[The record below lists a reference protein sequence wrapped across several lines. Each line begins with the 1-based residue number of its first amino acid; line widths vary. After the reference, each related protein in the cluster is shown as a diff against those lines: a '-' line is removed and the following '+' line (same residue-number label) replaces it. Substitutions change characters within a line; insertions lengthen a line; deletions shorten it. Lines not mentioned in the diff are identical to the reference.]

1 MAMSET
7 AKIKMLLSAWLDY
20 IYLEDLSNASVD
32 AITPLGQNT
41 WDKGVSLVG
50 DNLLLLKPLFQELK
64 KQYFSATALSNQSET
79 KLALAFPQIYQI
91 FKKQRQFRPLFT
103 IDVSSIFLGKFRSRG
118 WDLTEYNFQPVI
130 PNLLELCRLDEE
142 EVENLVTKEGLKVFL
157 ETTFKHPFSTLQ
169 DFLELVELPFSS
181 LSLKPSPYLLRFDFV
196 PANYNL
202 KKDLQKI
209 SSQSFASWAFPDHPA
224 YEYLFGQPEPPRHE
238 ELFFGSFFT
247 DPPNQDQA
255 IALKHQRQNS
265 LTAVIGPPGNGKTT
279 LLLHEI
285 AVSVVERGYQLA
297 STGFDESNLTFVTST
312 NNRAVNNVL
321 ERLATRFSADYFYL
335 AGGRKELI
343 DKQVIPKLQAAIDRL
358 NSETFDQA
366 EWSQSSKL
374 LIAGVK
380 ELEQQLEL
388 DREQEHQKERL
399 LATKEQLNSE
409 LVALGRQIE
418 AGATSPNT
426 DLPDYSQYPRD
437 AYEQILSHLEKA
449 VRSLT
454 HKNYSQVKSKNSSW
468 WRRVW
473 YLLQQFW
480 QKITKTDTNHILE
493 RLHQAIHAPLIA
505 TLATPFPFKLPLDRE
520 SLKAARVQVGL
531 QLEEVKTIQ
540 GQQSSSILNLSE
552 RRQQQRGELTERL
565 QQIEQQLACYPT
577 QDFYTRFPGEYHQE
591 QQQLFELAWQFLQL
605 EAVRRKDEVIV
616 SVRTY
621 IDVIN
626 AEWDYEARR
635 KFGTSGASILRDVS
649 LIFPVWASTLQS
661 IRNLLPYPDSGCIN
675 RLIVDEAGMI
685 SLHQLFPALAR
696 CNKAMIVG
704 DPLQLE
710 PIVPFNRLIIEQY
723 HERAFIEKGLSD
735 TDYEHYSPTAIET
748 ATAYHRAAGVFDESQ
763 KVGSGIILSEHH
775 RCVPPI
781 ITFCDRLCRYNLE
794 IKTPEQESK
803 LGSNLIA
810 YHVEG
815 NYEGHTNLQEIEAI
829 GSLVRYLLENGYS
842 VSSPNDDST
851 IGIISPY
858 RAQAD
863 ALYLS
868 LHSSYADFTRESIG
882 TVHTFQG
889 GQKSVI
895 ILSTRQCRA
904 TDSFWFINRRPN
916 LLNVTVSR
924 ARELFILV
932 GNLELLKQSG
942 GYMRMLVEHI
952 QRFGEIRQLP

>member
-1 MAMSET
+1 MAMSEK
-7 AKIKMLLSAWLDY
+7 AKIAMLLPAWLDY
-20 IYLEDLSNASVD
+20 IYLEDLSNTSVD
-32 AITPLGQNT
+32 AITPLGQNI

-50 DNLLLLKPLFQELK
+50 DNLLLSQPIFKELK
-64 KQYFSATALSNQSET
+64 EQYCLNQPET
-79 KLALAFPQIYQI
+79 KLALAFPQIYQVS
-91 FKKQRQFRPLFT
+91 KNQRQFRPLFT
-103 IDVSSIFLGKFRSRG
+103 IDVSSIFLNNFRKRG
-118 WDLTEYNFQPVI
+118 WDLTEYNFQPVLT
-130 PNLLELCRLDEE
+130 NFMELLRLEE
-142 EVENLVTKEGLKVFL
+142 EELENLVTKEGLKVFL

-169 DFLELVELPFSS
+169 DFMELVELPLLSR
-181 LSLKPSPYLLRFDFV
+181 SLKRSPYLLRFDFV

-209 SSQSFASWAFPDHPA
+209 SSQSLDSWSFPEHPA
-224 YEYLFGQPEPPRHE
+224 YEYLFGQPESPRHQV
-238 ELFFGSFFT
+238 LFFGAFPS

-255 IALKHQRQNS
+255 LALKHQRKNS

-285 AVSVVERGYQLA
+285 ALSVVERGHQLA
-297 STGFDESNLTFVTST
+297 SNGFDESNLTFITST
-312 NNRAVNNVL
+312 NNRAVNNLL
-321 ERLATRFSADYFYL
+321 ERLATRFSADCFYL

-358 NSETFDQA
+358 NSETFNQA

-380 ELEQQLEL
+380 ELQQQQEL
-388 DREQEHQKERL
+388 DREKELQKERL
-399 LATKEQLNSE
+399 SATKKQLE
-409 LVALGRQIE
+409 RKLLALDQEIE
-418 AGATSPNT
+418 VMSRSPNPN
-426 DLPDYSQYPRD
+426 LPDYDQYPRD
-437 AYEQILSHLEKA
+437 AYEQILPHLEQA
-449 VRSLT
+449 VKLLT
-454 HKNYSQVKSKNSSW
+454 RQDYSQVKSQNLSW
-468 WRRVW
+468 WQRLW
-473 YLLQQFW
+473 YFLRQLW
-480 QKITKTDTNHILE
+480 QKITRTSTNHILK
-493 RLHQAIHAPLIA
+493 RLGQEIYVPLTA
-505 TLATPFPFKLPLDRE
+505 TLATPFPFQLPVNRE
-520 SLKAARVQVGL
+520 SLKAARVQVAL
-531 QLEEVKTIQ
+531 QLEEVKANQ
-540 GQQSSSILNLSE
+540 GQQFKSVFEQSE
-552 RRQQQRGELTERL
+552 RWQQQREELTERL
-565 QQIEQQLACYPT
+565 KQIEQQLACYPT
-577 QDFYTRFPGEYHQE
+577 QDFYTRFPQDYHQE
-591 QQQLFELAWQFLQL
+591 QQRLFELSWQFLQL

-635 KFGTSGASILRDVS
+635 KFAKLRASILRDVS

-685 SLHQLFPALAR
+685 PLHQLFPALVR

-710 PIVPFNRLIIEQY
+710 PIVPFNRSMIEQY
-723 HERAFIEKGLSD
+723 HSRAFIERGLSD

-763 KVGSGIILSEHH
+763 KAGSAIILSEHH

-781 ITFCDRLCRYNLE
+781 ITFCDRLCRYNLD
-794 IKTPEQESK
+794 IKTPDQESK

-810 YHVEG
+810 YNVEG
-815 NYEGHTNLQEIEAI
+815 NYEQHTNLQEIEAI
-829 GSLVRYLLENGYS
+829 DSLVKHLVESGYS
-842 VSSPNDDST
+842 VSSPNDNNT
-851 IGIISPY
+851 IGVISPY

-924 ARELFILV
+924 AQELFILV

-952 QRFGEIRQLP
+952 QKFGEIRQLP

>member
-1 MAMSET
+1 MAMSEK
-7 AKIKMLLSAWLDY
+7 AKIAMLLPAWRDY
-20 IYLEDLSNASVD
+20 IYLEDLSNTSVD
-32 AITPLGQNT
+32 AITPLGQNI

-50 DNLLLLKPLFQELK
+50 DNLLLSQPLFKELK
-64 KQYFSATALSNQSET
+64 EQYCLNQAET
-79 KLALAFPQIYQI
+79 RLALAFPQIYQVS
-91 FKKQRQFRPLFT
+91 KNQRQFRPLFT
-103 IDVSSIFLGKFRSRG
+103 IDVSSIFLNNFRKRG
-118 WDLTEYNFQPVI
+118 WDLTEYNFQPVLT
-130 PNLLELCRLDEE
+130 NFMELLRLDEE
-142 EVENLVTKEGLKVFL
+142 ELENLVTKEGIKVFL

-169 DFLELVELPFSS
+169 DFMELVELPFSS
-181 LSLKPSPYLLRFDFV
+181 PSLKRSSYLLRFDFV

-209 SSQSFASWAFPDHPA
+209 SSQSLDSWAFPDHPA
-224 YEYLFGQPEPPRHE
+224 YEYLFGQPAEPRHE
-238 ELFFGSFFT
+238 VLFFGAFPT
-247 DPPNQDQA
+247 DPTNQDQA
-255 IALKHQRQNS
+255 LALKHQRENS

-285 AVSVVERGYQLA
+285 ALSVVERGHQLA
-297 STGFDESNLTFVTST
+297 SNGLDESNLTFVTST

-321 ERLATRFSADYFYL
+321 EKLDTSFSADYFYL

-343 DKQVIPKLQAAIDRL
+343 GTQVIPKLQAAIDRL
-358 NSETFDQA
+358 NSKTFNQD

-380 ELEQQLEL
+380 ELQQQQEL
-388 DREQEHQKERL
+388 AREKEL
-399 LATKEQLNSE
+399 QKEQLSATQERLQRE
-409 LVALGRQIE
+409 LVALEHEIE
-418 AGATSPNT
+418 AILRSPNPK
-426 DLPDYSQYPRD
+426 LPDYEQYPID

-449 VRSLT
+449 VRLLNRQ
-454 HKNYSQVKSKNSSW
+454 NYSQLKAQDLSW
-468 WRRVW
+468 WQRLW
-473 YLLQQFW
+473 YFLNQLWQQ
-480 QKITKTDTNHILE
+480 ITKTSTSHILK
-493 RLHQAIHAPLIA
+493 RLHSRIHAPLTA
-505 TLATPFPFKLPLDRE
+505 TLATPFPFQLPLNSE
-520 SLKAARVQVGL
+520 SLKAARVQVAL
-531 QLEEVKTIQ
+531 QLEEVRASRGVT
-540 GQQSSSILNLSE
+540 SSSDFELSE
-552 RRQQQRGELTERL
+552 CRQKREKLTQRLK
-565 QQIEQQLACYPT
+565 QIEQQLVKLPT
-577 QDFYTRFPGEYHQE
+577 EDFYTRFPREYHQE

-605 EAVRRKDEVIV
+605 EAVRRKDEVVV

-635 KFGTSGASILRDVS
+635 KFGASGSSILRDVS

-685 SLHQLFPALAR
+685 PLHQLFPALVR

-710 PIVPFNRLIIEQY
+710 PIVPFNQSMIEQY
-723 HERAFIEKGLSD
+723 HSRAFIERGLSD
-735 TDYEHYSPTAIET
+735 TDYERYSPTAIET
-748 ATAYHRAAGVFDESQ
+748 ATAYHRAAEVFDESQ
-763 KVGSGIILSEHH
+763 KAGTAIILSEHH
-775 RCVPPI
+775 RCVPRI
-781 ITFCDRLCRYNLE
+781 ITFCDRLCRYNLN
-794 IKTPEQESK
+794 IKTPEKESK

-815 NYEGHTNLQEIEAI
+815 NYKQHINLQEIEAI
-829 GSLVRYLLENGYS
+829 NSLVKYLIESGYS
-842 VSSPNDDST
+842 VSAPNDDNE

-868 LHSSYADFTRESIG
+868 LHSSYPDFTRESIG

-924 ARELFILV
+924 AQELFILV

>member
-1 MAMSET
+1 MAMSEK
-7 AKIKMLLSAWLDY
+7 AKIAMLLPAWLDY
-20 IYLEDLSNASVD
+20 IYLEDLSNTSVD
-32 AITPLGQNT
+32 AITPLRQNI

-50 DNLLLLKPLFQELK
+50 DNLLLSQSLFKELK
-64 KQYFSATALSNQSET
+64 EKYCLNQAET
-79 KLALAFPQIYQI
+79 KLALAFPQIYQVS
-91 FKKQRQFRPLFT
+91 KNQRQFRPLFT
-103 IDVSSIFLGKFRSRG
+103 IDVSSIFLNNFRKRG
-118 WDLTEYNFQPVI
+118 WDLTEYNFQPVLT
-130 PNLLELCRLDEE
+130 NFMELLQLDEE
-142 EVENLVTKEGLKVFL
+142 ELENLVTKEGLKVFL

-169 DFLELVELPFSS
+169 DFMELVELSVLS
-181 LSLKPSPYLLRFDFV
+181 RSLKRSPYLLRFDFV

-209 SSQSFASWAFPDHPA
+209 SSQSFDSWAFPDHPA
-224 YEYLFGQPEPPRHE
+224 YEYLFGQPPEPRHE
-238 ELFFGSFFT
+238 VLFFGAFPT
-247 DPPNQDQA
+247 DPSNQDQA
-255 IALKHQRQNS
+255 LALKHQRENS

-285 AVSVVERGYQLA
+285 ALSVVERGYQLA
-297 STGFDESNLTFVTST
+297 SNGFDESNLTFITST

-321 ERLATRFSADYFYL
+321 ERLAARFTANRFYL

-343 DKQVIPKLQAAIDRL
+343 ERQVIPKLQAAIDWL

-366 EWSQSSKL
+366 EWSRTSKL
-374 LIAGVK
+374 LADGVK
-380 ELEQQLEL
+380 ELQQQQEL
-388 DREQEHQKERL
+388 DREKELQKERL
-399 LATKEQLNSE
+399 SATEEQLQRK
-409 LVALGRQIE
+409 LLALEQEKE
-418 AGATSPNT
+418 AMSRSPNPN
-426 DLPDYSQYPRD
+426 LPDYDQYPRD
-437 AYEQILSHLEKA
+437 AYEQILPHLEQA
-449 VRSLT
+449 VKLLGRQS
-454 HKNYSQVKSKNSSW
+454 YSQVKSKSQNLSW
-468 WRRVW
+468 WQRLW
-473 YLLQQFW
+473 YFLHQLW
-480 QKITKTDTNHILE
+480 QKITKTSTSHILK
-493 RLHQAIHAPLIA
+493 RLHSIIQAPLTA
-505 TLATPFPFKLPLDRE
+505 TLATPFPFQLPLNRE
-520 SLKAARVQVGL
+520 SLKAARVQVAL
-531 QLEEVKTIQ
+531 QLEEVRAIQ
-540 GQQSSSILNLSE
+540 GQQFKSVFEQSE
-552 RRQQQRGELTERL
+552 HWQQQSEELTERL
-565 QQIEQQLACYPT
+565 KQIEQQLTCYPT
-577 QDFYTRFPGEYHQE
+577 EDFYTRFPREYHQE
-591 QQQLFELAWQFLQL
+591 QQRLFELSWQFLQL
-605 EAVRRKDEVIV
+605 EAVRRKEEVIA

-635 KFGTSGASILRDVS
+635 KFATSGASILRDVS

-661 IRNLLPYPDSGCIN
+661 IRNLLPYPDSGSIN

-685 SLHQLFPALAR
+685 PLHQLFPALVR

-710 PIVPFNRLIIEQY
+710 PIVPLNRSMIEQY
-723 HERAFIEKGLSD
+723 HSRAFTLRGLSD
-735 TDYEHYSPTAIET
+735 TDYERYSPTAIET

-781 ITFCDRLCRYNLE
+781 ITFCDRLCRYNLD
-794 IKTPEQESK
+794 IKTLEKESK

-829 GSLVRYLLENGYS
+829 DSLVKHLVESGYS
-842 VSSPNDDST
+842 VSAPNDDNT
-851 IGIISPY
+851 IGVISPY

-924 ARELFILV
+924 AQELFILV